1 MRYEEVKELVNNIIK
16 NDYDHIQEG
25 RQYEFEQSDTEY
37 IEYQTTAEDL
47 YNKIAEILGKDNEE
61 LIEAY
66 YTNMVVI
73 GNILSE
79 FYFKEGV
86 KAGATNLNFAK
97 KIAGYDIEG
106 VI

>member
-16 NDYDHIQEG
+16 SDYDRIQEG
-25 RQYEFEQSDTEY
+25 RQYEFEKSDTEY

-47 YNKIAEILGKDNEE
+47 YNKIAEILGKDNWE
-61 LIEAY
+61 LIDAY
-66 YTNMVVI
+66 CTNMVVI

-86 KAGATNLNFAK
+86 KAGATNLEFIKNIDGK
-97 KIAGYDIEG
+97 NIVE
-106 VI
+106 VL